1 MQYRYPPNLRPRD
14 PRGEQGAVQG
24 LLLDDDEDGA
34 ASLGGFAAPQGAR
47 ARALAGGDAGAAP
60 RRAKP
65 GELADDGGA
74 PRVTVQVTVDKVCGA
89 LHGHAHAPKGGR
101 LYVVASVV
109 DAAQRAPYRV
119 EVGPHADKTV
129 RSTGLRRRKAEKE
142 KREGGEGGED
152 EEEGEGGE
160 DEEEGEDWEDVVVQD
175 TFSTHEVFE
184 GPPEDLEQPKE
195 DEEDTARGAA
205 MRPRAPCPR
214 RRAAVP
220 DAVAAVMKPP

>member
-24 LLLDDDEDGA
+24 LLLGDEDGA
-34 ASLGGFAAPQGAR
+34 ASPGGFAASQDAR

-65 GELADDGGA
+65 GEFADDGGA
-74 PRVTVQVTVDKVCGA
+74 PRVTVQVAVDKVCGA
-89 LHGHAHAPKGGR
+89 LHGHAHAPKGGH

-119 EVGPHADKTV
+119 EVGPHADKTL

-142 KREGGEGGED
+142 KKEGEEGGED
-152 EEEGEGGE
+152 EEEGE
-160 DEEEGEDWEDVVVQD
+160 EEEEWEDVVVQD